1 MNSRF
6 GLKESAISE
15 LHGVLA
21 RHPEVQR
28 AILYG
33 SRAKGT
39 HSTGSDIDLTLVGDE
54 RLNLDV
60 LLRIMEEMDELLQP
74 YTLDLSLL
82 ASITDPEVLDHIHR
96 VGVVFYDKVRDN
108 LQEEA
113 QEKGIQSTEQAE
125 PRGSA
130 KNRRSGAGCCP

>member
-1 MNSRF
+1 MKSRF

-39 HSTGSDIDLTLVGDE
+39 HSTGSDIDLTLAGDE
-54 RLNLDV
+54 RLDLDV
-60 LLRIMEEMDELLQP
+60 LLRIMGEMDDLLLP

-82 ASITDPEVLDHIHR
+82 SSITDPDLLDHIHR
-96 VGVVFYDKVRDN
+96 VGVVFYDKARDN
-108 LQEEA
+108 VQDN
-113 QEKGIQSTEQAE
+113 GIHSIERAE
-125 PRGSA
+125 SRA
-130 KNRRSGAGCCP
+130 LAENRRSGAGCFP